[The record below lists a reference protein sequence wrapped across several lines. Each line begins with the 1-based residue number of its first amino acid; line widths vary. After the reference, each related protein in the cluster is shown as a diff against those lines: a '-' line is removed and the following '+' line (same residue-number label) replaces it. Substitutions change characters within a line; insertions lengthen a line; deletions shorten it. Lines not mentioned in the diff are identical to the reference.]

1 VNGAAKG
8 LQQKYTC
15 FWLWVLLLFMVV
27 REMNK
32 TFKLVMG
39 LWVTMF
45 VVFSAMPGV
54 VICVGSHGHIA
65 VEAEHDNHC
74 DGEQGAHED
83 AQHEDD
89 SCGGDCFDIS
99 FSYDGGPQIAS
110 ALKRGSS
117 ETRMVL
123 SLVPVVIQNDLLL
136 TGSVQVRKG
145 PAEVTVLSLF
155 AQQTVVM
162 RT

>member
-1 VNGAAKG
+1 
-8 LQQKYTC
+8 
-15 FWLWVLLLFMVV
+15 
-27 REMNK
+27 MNK
-32 TFKLVMG
+32 TFRLAMG

-54 VICVGSHGHIA
+54 VICVGSNGHIT

-74 DGEQGAHED
+74 DGEEHVHDQV
-83 AQHEDD
+83 QHEDD

-99 FSYDGGPQIAS
+99 FSYDGGPQIARN
-110 ALKRGSS
+110 LKRGMS

-136 TGSVQVRKG
+136 AGSVQVRKG
-145 PAEVTVLSLF
+145 PSEATTLSLF